1 LAPSDGRRLT
11 FDGRR
16 PHLTLT
22 HSHSHS
28 LSLVLRSFARYPS
41 TGSVDFRA
49 SCFCHQKLI
58 DTGYVC
64 SVCLSVFCAQTET
77 CTTCDA
83 KFGDV

>member
-1 LAPSDGRRLT
+1 MAPSDGRRLT
-11 FDGRR
+11 FDVRR
-16 PHLTLT
+16 STT
-22 HSHSHS
+22 ASDAHSLS